1 MGSSFVLRSALLV
14 LVASLL
20 GGCAATPSTTAPSS
34 GLARIAQSHVLAIA
48 YREDAKPFSFKGAD
62 GAPAGYSIELCKRV
76 AVSLRAQL
84 KLETLDIKWIPVTV
98 ATRMQAV
105 TDGAVDFECGTTSRT
120 LGREKVVDFS
130 NPIWVDL
137 ASFVS
142 PTSAPLRGVPELH
155 GKRVGVVPGT
165 TNETA
170 LKALAE
176 RGVVPVL
183 VPMKTHT
190 EGIAALREGRLDAY
204 ATDRLILVG
213 EVMGGPAGA
222 NLILSDDYLSV
233 ETYSLMMRRDPDLR
247 LAINRA
253 LAEIYRSG
261 EIATVFRQVF
271 GAGSAPSPIL
281 EAAYM
286 INALPE

>member
-1 MGSSFVLRSALLV
+1 MPSALVLRSALLL

-20 GGCAATPSTTAPSS
+20 GGCAGTPAATTPTS
-34 GLARIAQSHVLAIA
+34 GLGRIAQSHVLTVG
-48 YREDAKPFSFKGAD
+48 YREDARPFSFRGSD

-84 KLETLDIKWIPVTV
+84 KLETLDIKWVPVTV

-105 TDGAVDFECGTTSRT
+105 TDGTVDFECGTTSRT

-130 NPIWVDL
+130 NPTWVDL

-142 PTSAPLRGVPELH
+142 PASAPLRSLPELH
-155 GKRVGVVPGT
+155 GRRVGVVPGT

-170 LKALAE
+170 LKALAD
-176 RGVVPVL
+176 RGIVPVL

-190 EGIAALREGRLDAY
+190 EGIAALREGRIDAY

-222 NLILSDDYLSV
+222 NLVLSDDYLSV
-233 ETYSLMMRRDPDLR
+233 ETYGLVMRRDAELR
-247 LAINRA
+247 LAVNRA

-271 GAGSAPSPIL
+271 GAGSVPSPIL